1 MSAKNPQREHGRGC
15 WSDSHGREGQAF
27 LGLSEDPSPW
37 ICQEL
42 AVDAEEELRESVLWD
57 SQGLKRRKE
66 TSELTTLPL
75 RLLGF
80 FRKQP
85 QTPAEDRLCGR
96 QVPANPPWRLTRDL
110 AQAEAWSRA

>member
-1 MSAKNPQREHGRGC
+1 M
-15 WSDSHGREGQAF
+15 GQP
-27 LGLSEDPSPW
+27 GS
-37 ICQEL
+37 Q
-42 AVDAEEELRESVLWD
+42 EEEEA
-57 SQGLKRRKE
+57 
-66 TSELTTLPL
+66 SELTTLPL